1 MAILFID
8 DDETGRAVA
17 GFNLRKAGI
26 EVDEATDGIEG
37 LATFDPERHEVVV
50 TDLKMPNADG
60 MTVLATLQKKAP
72 EVPVVVITAFGTIDK
87 AVEAMRA
94 GAWDFVEKPFSRDR
108 LELTLRRAL
117 ETSRLRRAH
126 RSLVAERVER
136 PIVAESAGMKQV
148 VALTDRVANSDVSVL
163 VTGESGVGKE
173 LIARRL
179 HARSPRAA
187 EPFVAV
193 SCAAIPQS
201 LLASELFG
209 HSKGAFTGASR
220 ARQGRFRAA
229 SGGTLFLDEVGE
241 LPFDVQGSL
250 LRVLQEGVVD
260 VVGDDTPVAVDVRL
274 VAATNRDLDQAV
286 ANGTF
291 REDLYYR
298 LNVIQLV
305 VPPLRDRL
313 DDLPPLVR
321 AFIQELSDGRE
332 LEVPDDVV
340 SALLQRRWPGNV
352 RQLRNVCE
360 RLALLTPTDRVR
372 TQDLPQ
378 ARPHQAGSWLDH
390 LPDELGLFDLERQ
403 VIVHTL
409 QRLHGNV
416 SGAARSLGVPRH
428 ILAYRIEKH
437 GIDLAD

>member
-26 EVDEATDGIEG
+26 EVDEAADGIEG
-37 LATFDPERHEVVV
+37 LAHFDATRHEVVV
-50 TDLKMPNADG
+50 TDLKMPGADG

-72 EVPVVVITAFGTIDK
+72 EVPVVVITAFGTIDR

-117 ETSRLRRAH
+117 ETSRLRRANL
-126 RSLVAERVER
+126 SLVAERVER
-136 PIVAESAGMKQV
+136 PIVAESAAMKEV
-148 VALTDRVANSDVSVL
+148 MALADRVATSDASVL

-179 HARSPRAA
+179 HARSKRAA
-187 EPFVAV
+187 GPFVAV
-193 SCAAIPQS
+193 SCAAIPES

-209 HSKGAFTGASR
+209 HTKGAFTGASR

-229 SGGTLFLDEVGE
+229 NGGTLFLDEVGE

-260 VVGDDTPVAVDVRL
+260 IVGGDTPERVDVRV
-274 VAATNRDLDQAV
+274 VAATNRELHKAV
-286 ANGTF
+286 DEGTF

-298 LNVIQLV
+298 LNVIQLE
-305 VPPLRDRL
+305 VPPLRQRL
-313 DDLPPLVR
+313 DDLAPLVR
-321 AFIQELSDGRE
+321 SFLHELSDGRE
-332 LEVPDDVV
+332 LEVPSDVL
-340 SALLQRRWPGNV
+340 SALMQRRWPGNV
-352 RQLRNVCE
+352 RELRNVCE
-360 RLALLTPTDRVR
+360 RLALLTPTDTVRV
-372 TQDLPQ
+372 QDLPQ
-378 ARPHQAGSWLDH
+378 ARPHQAGSWLDQ
-390 LPDELGLFDLERQ
+390 LPEELGLFDLERQ

-409 QRLHGNV
+409 QRLQGNV
-416 SGAARSLGVPRH
+416 SGAARALGVPRH

-437 GIDLAD
+437 GIDLPD